1 MQGVYHPTKMI
12 SLKREERKSRDGKY
26 EIWQKHFLAVK
37 NKNLQMESVSFM
49 PKKMNGMRPI
59 PKYIN

>member
-1 MQGVYHPTKMI
+1 MI

>member
-26 EIWQKHFLAVK
+26 ESNMAKTFP
-37 NKNLQMESVSFM
+37 SS
-49 PKKMNGMRPI
+49 KK
-59 PKYIN
+59 